1 MSIVIPKK
9 IRNHLRDQQF
19 TLDEIGL
26 SDSTILLTEKFVLK
40 ISPVSAE
47 ADNEV
52 AMLQEWLP
60 GKLPVPKIIEVE
72 HKNQQLFVLMERLNS
87 LSAAEPS
94 ARQHPQ
100 QLMQALAQALKQL
113 WDVDIN
119 SCPSDQRLNNKL
131 DQARSNIR
139 QNRVDR
145 HQVEAN
151 TFGLDGFEDPM
162 ALLIWL
168 EANQPKEDLVFSH
181 GDFCLPNVF
190 FSHDLSRVSGYIDLG
205 RAGIADRYQDI
216 ALAYRSLKHNFAGAY
231 DDYQAA
237 EADAFELFTYLEMI
251 PDWDK
256 INYYIL
262 LDELF

>member
-19 TLDEIGL
+19 KLDEIGL
-26 SDSTILLTEKFVLK
+26 SDSTILMTEKFVLK
-40 ISPVSAE
+40 ISPLSAE
-47 ADNEV
+47 ANNEV
-52 AMLQEWLP
+52 TMLQEWLP

-72 HKNQQLFVLMERLNS
+72 HKNQQLFVLMERLNG

-94 ARQHPQ
+94 VRQQPQ
-100 QLMQALAQALKQL
+100 QLMQALAKALKL
-113 WDVDIN
+113 DIN
-119 SCPSDQRLNNKL
+119 SCPSDQSLKNKL

-139 QNRVDR
+139 QNRVDI
-145 HQVEAN
+145 HQLEAKS
-151 TFGLDGFEDPM
+151 FGLNGITDPM

-190 FSHDLSRVSGYIDLG
+190 FSHDVSRVSGYIDLG

-216 ALAYRSLKHNFAGAY
+216 ALAYRSLKHNFAGVY
-231 DDYQAA
+231 DDYQVA
-237 EADAFELFTYLEMI
+237 EADAFELFTYLEI
-251 PDWDK
+251 TPDWDK
-256 INYYIL
+256 INYYRL